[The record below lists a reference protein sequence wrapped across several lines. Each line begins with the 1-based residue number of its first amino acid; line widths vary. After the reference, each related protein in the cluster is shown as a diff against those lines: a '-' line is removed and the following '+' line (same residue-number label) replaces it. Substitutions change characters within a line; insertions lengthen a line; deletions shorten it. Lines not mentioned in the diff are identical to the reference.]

1 MWVWGNNIAIQT
13 AANLSVCQSL
23 HVSTDV
29 SIFYILRIDVYTQY
43 IYTDIY
49 VNQYVRIYRR
59 RRMSYVVK
67 WEKKEASTRKF
78 LCPKATK
85 EMVREE
91 RKFRGMLKIL
101 RPKYAT
107 LFKEV
112 VRTENCLWTTGER
125 IFSLGKN
132 AYSTTLVPNTK
143 HHINISTSTDQR
155 EVTFANKH
163 CLYSLQWRSPSKY
176 CRQSP
181 STLQYDNLHIQ
192 DI

>member
-163 CLYSLQWRSPSKY
+163 CLYSLQ
-176 CRQSP
+176 
-181 STLQYDNLHIQ
+181 
-192 DI
+192 